1 MVLGAML
8 LPLALAAPAPTL
20 GRGTADGR
28 NSTASGR
35 EECNLVAYGSN
46 SISILMSV
54 TGRSEAFLCERCW
67 PITLTEHV
75 RIYSVFADVWEA
87 PRCLDEEGGEVPC
100 PAPSGMICELV
111 EDDCLLV
118 DRREGTPTLYTREP
132 VSGVHVSNY
141 SGCGGGA
148 TECPYPKPAQVYLKS
163 EPRPRPSDPCLP
175 AGCPCPAW
183 QQTAPASSW
192 ASSLCLTGC

>member
-1 MVLGAML
+1 M
-8 LPLALAAPAPTL
+8 
-20 GRGTADGR
+20 
-28 NSTASGR
+28 
-35 EECNLVAYGSN
+35 AYGSN

-87 PRCLDEEGGEVPC
+87 PRCLGEEGGEVPC

-111 EDDCLLV
+111 EDDCVLV

-141 SGCGGGA
+141 SDCGGGA
-148 TECPYPKPAQVYLKS
+148 TECPYPKPAQVYLKL
-163 EPRPRPSDPCLP
+163 EPLSHPTPLALR
-175 AGCPCPAW
+175 
-183 QQTAPASSW
+183 Q
-192 ASSLCLTGC
+192 SSL

>member
-8 LPLALAAPAPTL
+8 LPLALAAPVPTL
-20 GRGTADGR
+20 GR
-28 NSTASGR
+28 NSTASSR

-87 PRCLDEEGGEVPC
+87 PRCLGEEGGEVPC

-148 TECPYPKPAQVYLKS
+148 TECPYPKPAQVYLKF
-163 EPRPRPSDPCLP
+163 EPLP
-175 AGCPCPAW
+175 HPTPLPPFGSHLGPP
-183 QQTAPASSW
+183 P
-192 ASSLCLTGC
+192 LCLTGC